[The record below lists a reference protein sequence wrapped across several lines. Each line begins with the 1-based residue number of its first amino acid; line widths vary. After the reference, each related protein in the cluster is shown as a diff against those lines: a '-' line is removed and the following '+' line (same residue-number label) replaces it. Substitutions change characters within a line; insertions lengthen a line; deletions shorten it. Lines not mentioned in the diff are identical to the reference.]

1 MKPVLLSGFL
11 GISLLAQGQSL
22 WLEAGYKQPLDKR
35 TDVAI
40 SQAWRSDFSDQGR
53 AFVDVKISHDWGKH
67 LSGFYELRTN
77 VWGSQERIPGAFH
90 GRINLLGGISNWA
103 KWITDGVT
111 TMMIKLFRQ
120 SLGYAF
126 KEGRWKPKAEL
137 ETWYRPWASFTT
149 PRRLRSSAGLQYNA
163 KGPTKWE
170 VGLIRQ
176 WEYSKKGN
184 LQEVTWG
191 VVHEIPMALAL
202 KTVKMT

>member
-1 MKPVLLSGFL
+1 MKPVLLAGFL

-77 VWGSQERIPGAFH
+77 VWGSQERNTWGLSWQDKLAW
-90 GRINLLGGISNWA
+90 RDLKLGQMDYGWRYHDDDQA
-103 KWITDGVT
+103 
-111 TMMIKLFRQ
+111 FRQ

-137 ETWYRPWASFTT
+137 ETWYRPWTSFTT
-149 PRRLRSSAGLQYNA
+149 PRRLRSSAGLQYTA

-184 LQEVTWG
+184 LQEVTWAWYTKFQWRL
-191 VVHEIPMALAL
+191 P
-202 KTVKMT
+202 